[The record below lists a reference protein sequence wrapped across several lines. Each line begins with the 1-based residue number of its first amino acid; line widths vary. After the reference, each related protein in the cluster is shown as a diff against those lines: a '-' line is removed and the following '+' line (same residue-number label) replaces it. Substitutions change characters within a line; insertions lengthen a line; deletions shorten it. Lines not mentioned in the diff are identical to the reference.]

1 MRINE
6 LSPEDIEA
14 GEIKNITLTII
25 ITIVIYWHI
34 ILYMVIYNYPK
45 KPRASY
51 MEITW
56 GFYFK
61 TAKEVHRYGKIIW
74 TIF

>member
-25 ITIVIYWHI
+25 ITIVIY
-34 ILYMVIYNYPK
+34 
-45 KPRASY
+45 
-51 MEITW
+51 
-56 GFYFK
+56 
-61 TAKEVHRYGKIIW
+61 
-74 TIF
+74 